1 MREPLWR
8 RALRSGSATLVL
20 AQLARLTVQ
29 ITALIVLSQVLPPAA
44 FGLVAMV
51 TAVAGIATVIGDF
64 GLSLAALTG
73 GPLDQN
79 QRSKL
84 FLTNAGVG
92 FFLTGAV
99 AASGPALVAFYGRD
113 ELAAIAAGISPIFLL
128 NALAVQF
135 KVELNLRSRWA
146 RLALTETAG
155 PVLGLACA
163 IPVAA
168 VTHSYWALVMQPV
181 IASAVQLVLAVGLAA
196 WHPSRTNRSSSISTH
211 LRFGRD
217 TLGLQAFTYVSSNT
231 DNAVVGRSMGEDV
244 LGEYSR
250 AYQLAMMPVTQLASP
265 LTRVML
271 PRLRDAR
278 DVESFNATGAALQR
292 ILCYSLFAPLT
303 FLIATARP
311 LTELALGENW
321 SAVPPLLQILS
332 LGSMF
337 VAAAYV
343 YYWMYL
349 ARQATKVLA
358 LTEGIARLAMVGA
371 VIAAG
376 AKGPLWVAWSVTGGQ
391 VLLMVASSVVGWRVL
406 QFDVPR
412 LLKGALGPTLALGS
426 GAVAGVWAQGWT
438 SDSSSLESLALCA
451 LAWIVASTAVAT
463 AVTPIRSELAGY
475 ARAATS
481 FVRDR

>member
-1 MREPLWR
+1 M
-8 RALRSGSATLVL
+8 VI
-20 AQLARLTVQ
+20 AQLARLAVQ
-29 ITALIVLSQVLPPAA
+29 ITALIVLSQVLPPSA

-51 TAVAGIATVIGDF
+51 TAITGIATVIGDF

-84 FLTNAGVG
+84 FLTNAAVG
-92 FFLTGAV
+92 FCLTGAV
-99 AASGPALVAFYGRD
+99 AASGPALAAFYGRN
-113 ELAAIAAGISPIFLL
+113 ELTAIAAGISPVFLL

-163 IPVAA
+163 IPAA
-168 VTHSYWALVMQPV
+168 ALTHSYWALVMQPV
-181 IASAVQLVLAVGLAA
+181 IASAAQLCLAVGLAD
-196 WHPSRTNRSSSISTH
+196 WYPTRTNRSSAISTH

-217 TLGLQAFTYVSSNT
+217 TLGLQAFTYISSNT

-271 PRLRDAR
+271 PRLRDTR
-278 DVESFNATGAALQR
+278 DAESFNATGAALQR
-292 ILCYSLFAPLT
+292 ILCYSLFTPLT

-311 LTELALGENW
+311 LTELALGANW
-321 SAVPPLLQILS
+321 SGVPPLLQILS

-337 VAAAYV
+337 VAAAYI

-349 ARQATKVLA
+349 ARQATRVLA
-358 LTEGIARLAMVGA
+358 LTEGVTRLAMVGA

-376 AKGPLWVAWSVTGGQ
+376 TKGPLWVAWSVTGGQ
-391 VLLMVASSVVGWRVL
+391 VLLMIASSVVGWRVL
-406 QFDVPR
+406 GFDVPR
-412 LLKGALGPTLALGS
+412 LLRAALGPTLSLGS
-426 GAVAGVWAQGWT
+426 GAAAGAWAQGWT
-438 SDSSSLESLALCA
+438 ADSSALDSLVLCTF
-451 LAWIVASTAVAT
+451 AWIIGSAAVAT
-463 AVTPIRSELAGY
+463 LVTPIRLEVTSCV
-475 ARAATS
+475 RAAIR